1 MLRSLLSCASI
12 FVLLTSTFFSPA
24 PVSASRCGEKLPET
38 LLSLYRSSQFIY
50 IGTFD
55 RIEDGEITEDTAE
68 YSVVPVKKSFS
79 LSTSLKGE
87 TKKMLVLEESEY
99 RYKGAATPGGKFEL
113 DGVSPEDV
121 AAEATE
127 PEESE
132 TAVSGETEPEE
143 SEAESEDDNEL
154 EPGDRV
160 LLFLNKSEESGELE
174 LADYSDG
181 LKKMTPER
189 LAAYEPRIRE
199 LNEIFSKDEPSYSEI
214 VAWIV
219 RCAEDPQTRW
229 EGTYE
234 LLRSFQRMEWLAER
248 AKLTEQ
254 KSQTEEEDVD
264 SERYEP
270 PPPKKFDTGDENFA
284 KELTEGQKL
293 LLTNMMLSRERPK
306 RNQGD
311 RSDGTPG
318 MNRGDR
324 ELIELVR
331 RWGDW
336 KVAINIFEQIR
347 YDSSDPNLTADLMK
361 SIASILGDSELS
373 DVAEKYS
380 EIQWQSEE
388 DEIEAVEEESNAADT
403 EQPVTDADIVIVKS
417 ADVDE
422 PPSTNDVIE
431 EINTSDT
438 VEPHLTPPKN
448 EPKKKTYGEVRS
460 ELIKEFL
467 DRAERLIIEHDKA
480 DKNE

>member
-50 IGTFD
+50 LGTFD

-254 KSQTEEEDVD
+254 KSQTEEEDAD

-311 RSDGTPG
+311 RSDDTPG

-361 SIASILGDSELS
+361 SVASILGDSELS

-417 ADVDE
+417 ADGDE

-438 VEPHLTPPKN
+438 VEPHLTPPTN

-467 DRAERLIIEHDKA
+467 DRAERLINEHDKA

>member
-50 IGTFD
+50 LGTFD

-99 RYKGAATPGGKFEL
+99 RYKGAATTGGKFEL
-113 DGVSPEDV
+113 DGMSPEDV
-121 AAEATE
+121 AAEVTE

-388 DEIEAVEEESNAADT
+388 DEIEAEEEESDAADT

-438 VEPHLTPPKN
+438 AEPHLTPPTN

>member
-50 IGTFD
+50 LGTFD

-311 RSDGTPG
+311 RSDDTPG

-361 SIASILGDSELS
+361 SVASILGDSELS

-388 DEIEAVEEESNAADT
+388 DEIEAEEEESDAADT